1 MTALRRLIALS
12 TLGVLAASCASGP
25 AVPATSRTPAT
36 ATTGIAEPTNRAE
49 SLAPTSTPTPAP
61 VPVAPST
68 PPVAAPLSTLFSEL
82 AVAPEHRTGY
92 DRDLFPLWI
101 DADHD
106 GCNTRYEVLIA
117 DAVTPPTISGTCHL
131 TGGSWFS
138 TYDGKTLDGAAQVE
152 IDHVVALAEAWY
164 SGAWDW
170 TTARREQYANDL
182 GVPWT
187 LVPSSHSSNQSKGS
201 NDPAEWIPPRA
212 ADVCPYVSSWI
223 EIKVRWGLT
232 IDRAEHDALQRYLSG
247 CPDEVVV
254 VPRVPA
260 QATIGTKPG

>member
-1 MTALRRLIALS
+1 L
-12 TLGVLAASCASGP
+12 
-25 AVPATSRTPAT
+25 TP
-36 ATTGIAEPTNRAE
+36 
-49 SLAPTSTPTPAP
+49 SLLPNATPAP
-61 VPVAPST
+61 PVAE
-68 PPVAAPLSTLFSEL
+68 PLSGLLAEL
-82 AVAPEHRTGY
+82 TVTPEHRAGY

-131 TGGSWFS
+131 TGGTWFS
-138 TYDGKTLDGAAQVE
+138 TYDGKTLDGAGQVE

-164 SGAWDW
+164 SGAWAW
-170 TTARREQYANDL
+170 TTSRREQFANDL
-182 GVPWT
+182 GIPYA

-201 NDPAEWIPPRA
+201 DDPAEWVPPRS

-223 EIKVRWGLT
+223 EIKVRWDLT
-232 IDRAEHDALQRYLSG
+232 IDQAEHDALQRHLSE
-247 CPDEVVV
+247 CPDDVVV

-260 QATIGTKPG
+260 